1 MMTPC
6 ENDHSINFAS
16 KHQCNLA
23 KNGGGI
29 ASAYSRQVSNIFKFF
44 KTKGVLIERGHLLEG
59 AKSGIY
65 GTFELDF
72 QVRY

>member
-1 MMTPC
+1 MITPC
-6 ENDHSINFAS
+6 ENIYSINFAS

-23 KNGGGI
+23 KKGGEIG
-29 ASAYSRQVSNIFKFF
+29 SAYSRRVSNIFKFF
-44 KTKGVLIERGHLLEG
+44 KTKGVLIERGHLFEG
-59 AKSGIY
+59 ARSGIY